1 MRQKYNEG
9 EKMNKFIGKKLD
21 EVISI
26 FPNDVVLHIGSNTC
40 FMFIGSKEEYE
51 KDIESVSK
59 SLINDSKK
67 LFKKNKKK
75 YEKAKGYIDDPKYKN
90 DIKRNKETMEWSKKQ
105 MNNYKMYID
114 SFVPLSKRKILDVYP
129 RTQRDGIIIII
140 EGDEIGSF
148 WTKEEYDRRKKDI
161 KKSK

>member
-1 MRQKYNEG
+1 MIRKNC
-9 EKMNKFIGKKLD
+9 L
-21 EVISI
+21 
-26 FPNDVVLHIGSNTC
+26 
-40 FMFIGSKEEYE
+40 
-51 KDIESVSK
+51 
-59 SLINDSKK
+59 
-67 LFKKNKKK
+67 KKNKKK

-161 KKSK
+161 KKPK